1 MFPFLRSFPFGYF
14 SVYSTMTMER
24 RIGKQSAMRRLFQSR
39 AFLITA
45 LVAAILI
52 AISFARAYYQDY
64 QIRQEIRHLED
75 QVAQLEKK
83 KIESL
88 DILQYVISPAFVE
101 EKARTELNLKKEGEH
116 VVRID
121 GLEASV
127 QEETY
132 VEEKQG
138 LNNPQK
144 WWYYI
149 WHIPLPSYDA

>member
-1 MFPFLRSFPFGYF
+1 MKRY
-14 SVYSTMTMER
+14 TE
-24 RIGKQSAMRRLFQSR
+24 KQSSIRRLFQSR
-39 AFLITA
+39 GFLITA
-45 LVAAILI
+45 LVVAILI
-52 AISFARAYYQDY
+52 AVSFARAYYQDY
-64 QIRQEIRHLED
+64 QIRQEIRQLED

-83 KIESL
+83 KIESFE
-88 DILQYVISPAFVE
+88 ILQYVTSPAFVE

-121 GLEASV
+121 GFEASL

-132 VEEKQG
+132 VEDNEG

-149 WHIPLPSYDA
+149 LHIPLPSYDA